1 MRYRQRRHNRPPR
14 KDSRYLLP
22 VLVLGMAVP
31 RPCGISLCALKQR
44 MNCCLLPYT
53 PEKVKRLMERKHM
66 EILSIIDVVLSDCT
80 VNLTNHLL
88 QTIKRTVIPPK
99 KQ

>member
-1 MRYRQRRHNRPPR
+1 
-14 KDSRYLLP
+14 
-22 VLVLGMAVP
+22 
-31 RPCGISLCALKQR
+31 
-44 MNCCLLPYT
+44 
-53 PEKVKRLMERKHM
+53 M

-99 KQ
+99 KQELVRISFLCL